1 MVEKTI
7 FLKTWCYTVSI
18 KELFNKLFFHKYTWK
33 GIPVQKTDKEVHGF
47 RTIQIEELREINAT
61 LFKLRHQKTGAHYTH
76 LATDDSE
83 NLFGVGF
90 KTTPMDSTGV
100 AHILEHTVLCG
111 SRRYPVRDIF
121 FSMLNR
127 SLNTFMNALTSSDW
141 TFYPF
146 ATQNYKDFNNLMDV
160 YLDST
165 FFPLLREN
173 DFCQEGIRFEFA
185 KKGEI
190 ASSLIAK
197 GVVYNEMKGAMANPS
212 SLVHRRLGE
221 ALYPTTTYGKNSGGE
236 PKEILQLTWET
247 LKSFHENYYHPSN
260 AYFYSY
266 GNFPLDKTLEKV
278 ESQVLQHFDSHE
290 VRSAVP
296 DEIRFE
302 EAKRF
307 VKSFPLPAGESQ
319 ENRSMV
325 QVGWLA
331 CPISDNLHRL
341 GLTLLSILLL
351 GDSAAPLHKA
361 LIDSR
366 LGENICPGS
375 GYQDESRETYFAAGL
390 QGTNPENFEKIEEL
404 ILNTLEEA
412 ARNGFSESRVESAM
426 HQLEFSHREV
436 VGGHYPYGL
445 LLLMRLI
452 GPWIHNDDPVSP
464 LHFQEDLDKIRT
476 AFRQGPFF
484 ENLIRDYLLN
494 NPHRVSLLLKP
505 DPDQERREKEETD
518 NYLTQL
524 RRGLSDKQAQ
534 DIVVQTENLQ
544 KFQEKNED
552 VSILPTLELSDVPK
566 KEEIFYP
573 SEDVV
578 AGSPLY
584 LFEQPTNGIGYF
596 SSYFSVQDLP
606 EHLKSL
612 LPVFSFLLTRVGAAG
627 DDYLT
632 LAKKIAAYTGG
643 IRAGSLILS
652 NPRKSDSF
660 LEIFELKG
668 KALVRNQGEM
678 FRLLQ
683 SILVSPDFEDLDRL
697 KTVIDQLKISLENS
711 IPGSGHHFAAR
722 TAGSCLSAVARRREE
737 WGGLTFIGKMRS
749 LADLKRDDLQEFSLQ
764 MREIAQFIARGD
776 RYHCSAVGEKDRLD
790 GMKKSMEP
798 FIRVLPT
805 RASWPDPIHEDFVP
819 VPEAKGWTAS
829 LPVSYN
835 ARAFRTVPFVHEDN
849 APFLVL
855 AKLMRTCYLHR
866 EIREKGGA
874 YGGFASFEPE
884 TGLFNLLS
892 YRDPH
897 LVRTLNVYRKAVEWA
912 AAGNFSDQDIK
923 EAILGVF
930 SDLDRPLSPSGK
942 GDHET
947 ILYMKGITP
956 DMRQTQRRRILA
968 VNREKLMGLAENYLL
983 HEWDNSAVGVLSGE
997 KALLEAN
1004 KSLGSEK
1011 LKILKF

>member
-1 MVEKTI
+1 
-7 FLKTWCYTVSI
+7 
-18 KELFNKLFFHKYTWK
+18 
-33 GIPVQKTDKEVHGF
+33 
-47 RTIQIEELREINAT
+47 
-61 LFKLRHQKTGAHYTH
+61 
-76 LATDDSE
+76 
-83 NLFGVGF
+83 
-90 KTTPMDSTGV
+90 
-100 AHILEHTVLCG
+100 
-111 SRRYPVRDIF
+111 
-121 FSMLNR
+121 MLNR

-146 ATQNYKDFNNLMDV
+146 ATQNHKDFNNLMDV

-165 FFPLLREN
+165 FFPLIREN
-173 DFCQEGIRFEFA
+173 DFHHEGIRFEFA
-185 KKGEI
+185 KKGDPT
-190 ASSLIAK
+190 SSLIAK

-236 PKEILQLTWET
+236 PREILKLSWEV

-260 AYFYSY
+260 AYFFSY
-266 GNFPLDKTLEKV
+266 GNFPFEKTLEKV
-278 ESQVLQHFDSHE
+278 EAQVLQYFDSRE
-290 VRSAVP
+290 VQSAVP
-296 DEIRFE
+296 DEVRFE
-302 EAKRF
+302 KPKR
-307 VKSFPLPAGESQ
+307 VLKSFPLPAGESL

-325 QVGWLA
+325 QMGWLT
-331 CPISDNLHRL
+331 CPISDNFHRL

-390 QGTNPENFEKIEEL
+390 QGTNPEDFEKIEEL
-404 ILNTLEEA
+404 ILNTLEDV

-464 LHFQEDLDKIRT
+464 LHFQEDLEKIRT
-476 AFRQGPFF
+476 AFRKGPFF
-484 ENLIRDYLLN
+484 ESLIREYLLG

-505 DPDQERREKEETD
+505 DPDQERREKDETD
-518 NYLTQL
+518 NYLMEL
-524 RRGLSDKQAQ
+524 RGGLSEQKAQ
-534 DIVVQTENLQ
+534 EIIAQTENLK

-552 VSILPTLELSDVPK
+552 VSILPTLELSDVPE
-566 KEEIFYP
+566 KEEVF
-573 SEDVV
+573 SHGEDVV
-578 AGSPLY
+578 AGSPIC

-596 SSYFSVQDLP
+596 SSYFSV
-606 EHLKSL
+606 EHLPVNLKSW
-612 LPVFSFLLTRVGAAG
+612 LPVFCFLLTRVGAGG

-632 LAKKIAAYTGG
+632 LAEKIAAYTGG

-652 NPRKSDSF
+652 NPKKSDSC

-678 FRLLQ
+678 FK
-683 SILVSPDFEDLDRL
+683 ILRDILASPDFEDLDRL

-722 TAGSCLSAVARRREE
+722 TAGSSLSAVARRREE
-737 WGGLTFIGKMRS
+737 WGGLTFIGKVRS
-749 LADLKRDDLQEFSLQ
+749 LADLPRDDLKEFSLK
-764 MREIAQFIARGD
+764 MKEIAKFIARVN
-776 RYHCSAVGEKDRLD
+776 RYHCSSVGEKDRLD
-790 GMKKSMEP
+790 EMKKSMEP
-798 FIRVLPT
+798 LINILPS
-805 RASWPDPIHEDFVP
+805 RASWPEPISEDFVP
-819 VPEAKGWTAS
+819 VPEAKGWAAS

-835 ARAFRTVPFVHEDN
+835 ARAFRTVPYVHEDN

-855 AKLMRTCYLHR
+855 AKLMRTCFLHQ

-884 TGLFNLLS
+884 AGLFTLLS

-897 LVRTLNVYRKAVEWA
+897 LVRTLNVYRKAVEWVVSGDFA
-912 AAGNFSDQDIK
+912 DQDIK

-930 SDLDRPLSPSGK
+930 SDLDKPLSPCGK

-947 ILYMKGITP
+947 ILYLKGLTP
-956 DMRQTQRRRILA
+956 EMRQIQRQRILA
-968 VNREKLMGLAENYLL
+968 VNRKKLVELAEKYLL
-983 HEWDNSAVGVLSGE
+983 HGWNKSSVGVLSSE

-1004 KSLGSEK
+1004 KSLEAEK
-1011 LKILKF
+1011 LKISKF